1 MNKKTLNYVNMFN
14 HGIREVKSQLAE
26 NGNPAPE
33 FKVDYI
39 TAFAVEIPVAKDDEP
54 AQNTGLGQELGQVSS
69 QVTAQVSDQVS
80 DQGAKNIVENITE
93 SIVENIVVKLSTMR
107 AEIVRIIWR
116 PPQATAET
124 IAKAVNIAPRNVQ
137 VHLRKLQEQGV
148 IRRVGPDKG
157 GHWEIIDSR

>member
-1 MNKKTLNYVNMFN
+1 MNMKTLNYVNMFS

-54 AQNTGLGQELGQVSS
+54 AVNSGVGEKSD
-69 QVTAQVSDQVS
+69 QVTAQVS

-116 PPQATAET
+116 PPKRQP
-124 IAKAVNIAPRNVQ
+124 KR
-137 VHLRKLQEQGV
+137 
-148 IRRVGPDKG
+148 
-157 GHWEIIDSR
+157 

>member
-1 MNKKTLNYVNMFN
+1 MKTLNYVNMFS

-54 AQNTGLGQELGQVSS
+54 AVNSGVGEKSD
-69 QVTAQVSDQVS
+69 QVTAQVSDQ
-80 DQGAKNIVENITE
+80 GAKN
-93 SIVENIVVKLSTMR
+93 IVENIVVKLSTMR

-116 PPQATAET
+116 PPKRQP
-124 IAKAVNIAPRNVQ
+124 KR
-137 VHLRKLQEQGV
+137 
-148 IRRVGPDKG
+148 
-157 GHWEIIDSR
+157 

>member
-54 AQNTGLGQELGQVSS
+54 AVNSGVGQLGQESREKIICLIRENPTITQKDLVEALHLS
-69 QVTAQVSDQVS
+69 VKTIEKHI
-80 DQGAKNIVENITE
+80 KNL
-93 SIVENIVVKLSTMR
+93 K
-107 AEIVRIIWR
+107 AEG
-116 PPQATAET
+116 
-124 IAKAVNIAPRNVQ
+124 
-137 VHLRKLQEQGV
+137 LL
-148 IRRVGPDKG
+148 RRVGPDKG

>member
-1 MNKKTLNYVNMFN
+1 MNKTTLNYVNMFN

-54 AQNTGLGQELGQVSS
+54 AVNSGVGQLGQESREKSREKSMEKSREKIICLIRENPTITQKDLVEALHLS
-69 QVTAQVSDQVS
+69 VKTIEKHI
-80 DQGAKNIVENITE
+80 KNL
-93 SIVENIVVKLSTMR
+93 K
-107 AEIVRIIWR
+107 AEG
-116 PPQATAET
+116 
-124 IAKAVNIAPRNVQ
+124 
-137 VHLRKLQEQGV
+137 LL
-148 IRRVGPDKG
+148 RRVGPDKG